1 MPQPLAGIR
10 VVDFSHIM
18 AGPFATHIM
27 RLMGAEVIKIESPR
41 GDLFRDYDTDPR
53 YHGMSPAFIA
63 ANAGK
68 KSVVLNLKEQAG
80 REAALALMARADV
93 IVENFRPGVMDRLG
107 LGYEVARSLRGDVVY
122 CSVSGYGQSGPMRDY
137 PAIDNVVQAVAGLMS
152 VSGEPGDPPMKIGV
166 PVVDTYAGTLAA
178 LAIVSALLQ
187 RERFGEGQYIDVAML
202 DAAMVILT
210 GAATPYLV
218 KGEVPARTG
227 NTGLSAQPTASLFTC
242 SDGRL
247 VSLGVVQ
254 QNQYQALCRVLERPD
269 MASDARFADV
279 ASRRANFDVLVAEL
293 QAVFAT
299 RPSETWE
306 AELSAVGAPCGVVR
320 DVAAACELA
329 QLELRDMKQ
338 KIHIPDL
345 PGGGDVAVLNVGFR
359 FAHDGPGV
367 DEPPPRLGQHTE
379 EVLRDLGLEP
389 APQVERRAAP
399 SRADAPSLK
408 RAARRPL
415 P

>member
-1 MPQPLAGIR
+1 
-10 VVDFSHIM
+10 
-18 AGPFATHIM
+18 
-27 RLMGAEVIKIESPR
+27 MGAEVIKIESPR

-80 REAALALMARADV
+80 REAALALMASADV

-107 LGYEVARSLRGDVVY
+107 LGYEVARSLRDDVIY

-152 VSGEPGDPPMKIGV
+152 VSGEPGDPPMKVGV
-166 PVVDTYAGTLAA
+166 PIVDTYAGTLAA
-178 LAIVSALLQ
+178 LATMSALLQ
-187 RERFGEGQYIDVAML
+187 RERFGGGQYIDVAML
-202 DAAMVILT
+202 DAALVMLT
-210 GAATPYLV
+210 GVAAPYLI
-218 KGEVPARTG
+218 KGEVPERTG
-227 NTGLSAQPTASLFTC
+227 NTGLSAQPTASLFSC

-254 QNQYQALCRVLERPD
+254 QNQYEALCRVLGRPD
-269 MASDARFADV
+269 LASDPRFADV
-279 ASRRANFDVLVAEL
+279 ASRRANFDVLVVEL

-338 KIHIPDL
+338 KVRIPGL
-345 PGGGDVAVLNVGFR
+345 PGGGDVAVLNAGFR

-367 DEPPPRLGQHTE
+367 DEPPPRLGQHTDE
-379 EVLRDLGLEP
+379 ILRALGLE
-389 APQVERRAAP
+389 V
-399 SRADAPSLK
+399 DAPPLK
-408 RAARRPL
+408 EPARSSIP
-415 P
+415 